1 MMQEISI
8 KVDGKTLLGHI
19 YLNLKSKA
27 WVVFAHGSGSSR
39 MSERNNWVAKEL
51 EKKGFS
57 TLLFDLLT
65 EKEDEVYMNRFNIPL
80 LADRLVA
87 ATKWLVESE
96 YYRKEPIAYF
106 GASTGAA
113 AALVAAA
120 NSRYPIYSVVSR
132 GGRPDLAGIDKLNN
146 VTASTLLIVGSRDTE
161 VIRLNE
167 IALRELPDAKIVLV
181 PGATHLFE
189 EPGALKEVLTLA
201 ADWFQVH
208 LQDKHIEGGAY
219 E

>member
-1 MMQEISI
+1 MIQEISI
-8 KVDGKTLLGHI
+8 KHDGKTLLGHI
-19 YLNLKSKA
+19 YLNMSTKA
-27 WVVFAHGSGSSR
+27 WIVFAHGSGSSR

-51 EKKGFS
+51 EKLGFS
-57 TLLFDLLT
+57 TMLFDLLT
-65 EKEDEVYMNRFNIPL
+65 EKEDEVYMNRFDIPL
-80 LADRLVA
+80 LAERLIA
-87 ATKWLVESE
+87 ATKWLVGSE
-96 YYRKEPIAYF
+96 YYKKEPIAYF

-120 NSRYPIYSVVSR
+120 NTRYPIYAVVSR
-132 GGRPDLAGIDKLNN
+132 GGRPDLAGMDKLNN
-146 VTASTLLIVGSRDTE
+146 VLAPTLLVVGSRDTE

-167 IALRELPDAKIVLV
+167 IALRELPEAKLVLV

-189 EPGALKEVLTLA
+189 EPGALNEVLKLA

-208 LQDKHIEGGAY
+208 LQDKQIEGGAY